1 MEIKQLTTATQD
13 VLSKINSLLSVLTEN
28 LPLLTY
34 DNLVEIIDS
43 DNTTVFV
50 AEENGEIA
58 GMLTF
63 VTYRIPSGQKAW
75 IEDVVVDKSKQG
87 KGVGKA
93 LVERAI
99 EYAEQLNISKVD
111 LTTAPFRVAANI
123 LYQKIG
129 FIKRETNVYRLQMI
143 SQKKL

>member
-13 VLSKINSLLSVLTEN
+13 VLSRINSLLSVLTEN